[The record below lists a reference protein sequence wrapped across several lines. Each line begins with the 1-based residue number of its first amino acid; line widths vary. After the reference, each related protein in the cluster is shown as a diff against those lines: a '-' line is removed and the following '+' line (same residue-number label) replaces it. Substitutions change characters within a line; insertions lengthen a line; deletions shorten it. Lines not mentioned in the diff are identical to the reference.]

1 MRRST
6 QRDGKPQGVP
16 SSHHTENKC
25 PSSSRPQ
32 ESPHRQQSPSAFPH
46 TMSAAAP
53 SQVAIAKDRP
63 APLFL
68 RLSDHDARFTPFSG
82 DGAQRPGDLW
92 ADSMIRDQIVRC
104 QAIRGK
110 ALSDADK
117 DVIRAYYAE
126 MSQRRAPREDP
137 EPSTVYSAD
146 ELAAWGG
153 SNSGGGSNSSNES
166 NRTRSSRGY
175 DGRWVPPAAASPG
188 LWVPPSATTG
198 NSNNN
203 NNNNKHD
210 AEIASM
216 VRALGDEL
224 LDTACKN
231 IGDLM
236 REKQMAEDK
245 FKTLT
250 KELQTVKSQLAK
262 GNGTEPPLGASIS
275 GSDPPQ
281 AVRCPHPL
289 PVPRQ
294 PQHIQSGW
302 INVYLVMLA
311 ITLWVWLVTEA
322 MLHSKRLSDGTGPF
336 INGGYN
342 GLGSVVIFGTWK
354 KFILFN
360 AASTYLGVV
369 AVLRAL
375 RM

>member
-1 MRRST
+1 
-6 QRDGKPQGVP
+6 
-16 SSHHTENKC
+16 
-25 PSSSRPQ
+25 
-32 ESPHRQQSPSAFPH
+32 
-46 TMSAAAP
+46 MSAAAP
-53 SQVAIAKDRP
+53 SQEAVTKDGP

-68 RLSDHDARFTPFSG
+68 RLSDNDARFMPFSG
-82 DGAQRPGDLW
+82 DGAQLPGDLW

-104 QAIRGK
+104 EAIRGR

-117 DVIRAYYAE
+117 NVIRAYYAE
-126 MSQRRAPREDP
+126 MSQRRAPHEDP

-146 ELAAWGG
+146 ELAAWAGYDC
-153 SNSGGGSNSSNES
+153 GGGSNVSNES

-175 DGRWVPPAAASPG
+175 DGRWVPPAVASPG
-188 LWVPPSATTG
+188 PWVPPSATTG
-198 NSNNN
+198 NNNN
-203 NNNNKHD
+203 KKHD
-210 AEIASM
+210 AEIAST
-216 VRALGDEL
+216 VRGLEARLNNAEAELEDSRRQRALGDEL

-236 REKQMAEDK
+236 REKHVAEDK

-250 KELQTVKSQLAK
+250 RELQAVRDQLAK
-262 GNGTEPPLGASIS
+262 ENGTEPPFGTSIS

-281 AVRCPHPL
+281 VVRCPHPL
-289 PVPRQ
+289 PMPRQ

-354 KFILFN
+354 KFIIFN
-360 AASTYLGVV
+360 VASTYLGVV